1 MTYTKEPV
9 VESPT
14 NRQPGKDTFRILI
27 MDTPEHTE
35 LLKTACKEAGHAVV
49 AAHSIAESFAFLDD
63 KDHADVI
70 VCAAYLEDESLFDFL
85 GKLRNHPTHQHS
97 RFMILALEP
106 GPAGV
111 LMNYTV
117 EIAGKALGADAFVRM
132 PVFDADKLVSEID
145 KLLPN
150 IPSLE
155 RSRIDGEL

>member
-1 MTYTKEPV
+1 MTSTKEPV

-14 NRQPGKDTFRILI
+14 NRSPGQHTFRILI
-27 MDTPEHTE
+27 LDTPEHVD

-97 RFMILALEP
+97 RFMILSLEP

-132 PVFDADKLVSEID
+132 PEFDEKKLVAEID
-145 KLLPN
+145 KLLPS